1 MQRSTLQW
9 HAGWCQNAITNPR
22 TSDTVCSGPLM
33 LTPPT
38 PPSFPPKAPTSPTGG
53 QYPSLAGSIS
63 NVSWVNPTHL
73 NMHCYSLSCPHLP
86 ALAASLASSSNSS
99 CTSPHLPPPSVPP
112 PLATHQ
118 CQGGK
123 RKSAIQCTTEQPST
137 SAQINQPSRPPAAPK
152 GQQRHRQTCV
162 HTVTL
167 TRGPQQQQQRQ

>member
-86 ALAASLASSSNSS
+86 ALLPALPAAATAAVQAPTSL
-99 CTSPHLPPPSVPP
+99 
-112 PLATHQ
+112 PLLSRRPLQHINVRGANA
-118 CQGGK
+118 
-123 RKSAIQCTTEQPST
+123 SAIQCTTEQPST